1 MDFSKNLT
9 KLFVSLTI
17 GSILLIAPVI
27 NVTAIELVDK
37 KKKKAAQ
44 PLAVKAPSAGKI
56 YGPIGGNDNLWRI
69 SFNHRPD
76 PKLSI
81 DQVMVAIFKA
91 NPQAFTDNNMNLLLD
106 GATLNIPSAVDI
118 ARISDSEAKAFI
130 AQGGKALPKAVVVT
144 KKYEPPK
151 TVAQDTKVAKVEE
164 TPIEEPAVD
173 QLPNDVSST
182 NMESLSDVNTAGASK
197 QLSLAMSDMQLLID
211 ENKELRDQIAA
222 LNDKLDKMS
231 TQEAL
236 DLQAH
241 KELATLKDELA
252 EIQFAKDNEHESIL
266 NNGWFIGAMS
276 GIPATLML
284 AGLFF
289 VLSRRKQKDQ
299 VEETATKTIEEQEEN
314 GEPPELSIED
324 DLMDDDLL
332 DDDLLND
339 ELLIAD
345 DSDDDLLPLDISDDE
360 LLVPDSSDELD
371 DVLLDDSSESLDDNV
386 EQDPSNILAQDDL
399 EALLASAE
407 EESNASDSAEGI
419 VSADDLDALLEEA
432 QADVATDD
440 IDALLESAND
450 TVDEDDI
457 DALLAGANDTVDAD
471 DIDALVAGANDTV
484 DEDDIDAL
492 LAGNEQ
498 DVDSDDI
505 DVLLSQTQDLAETDD
520 IAETVDASEDDI
532 DALLSQTQEL
542 AETDDITA
550 TVDASEDDIDA
561 LLSQTQELAET
572 DDITATV
579 DTSEDDIDA
588 LLSQTQEKAELND
601 NNEPVIDEMTELE
614 RLSQLDTIDE
624 PYLITE
630 DALHEPDLAKTTI
643 TDIKQHIPASPIT
656 QVETVQT
663 PEKVE
668 QEQLVSALDDILTDK
683 NLMSTDVENSV
694 NLDELDALLGT
705 DEPSNDS
712 AAQAEPKIH
721 EMAIEVDDDLLA
733 SSMAEFDESQVLQGE
748 RLTDI
753 DSTVNTS
760 EQADEMT
767 ASLAEQ
773 QSELSP
779 AEQELTQQ
787 LDKFKQENNYIDID
801 KLLDESAIS
810 NNEIEP
816 YKDVDLDTGLDE
828 FPEILPGGALVDV
841 DIDPNGSSKKLDLAR
856 AYLEIEDEDSAL
868 EILQQVEKTGD
879 EAQISEA
886 KKLLSQL
893 KG

>member
-450 TVDEDDI
+450 TIDVDDI

-520 IAETVDASEDDI
+520 IAE
-532 DALLSQTQEL
+532 
-542 AETDDITA
+542 